1 MKKKLVAVVLSLAMT
16 LSLVACGGSPSGSA
30 DSTTN
35 DSTGSGTT
43 NDTAGGAAAA
53 DGETQAISLK
63 VWVPEEEMEMTQ
75 RLCAQFNEA
84 HPEWDITFEI
94 SITGIDES
102 VNSLETDPELA
113 ADVFQIPSGSVAQVV
128 SEGLLLPIGYQI
140 EEVKARY
147 SENAVAAGMAD
158 GLVYGIPFSPNS
170 WFMYY
175 NKSMYTEDDVKS
187 LETMMAKDLGADV
200 YNFSCDIS
208 NSWYIEAWFYAA
220 GATLFGADGIDP
232 TECTWNTEAGLA
244 ATRYLIDMVNNPKYI
259 EEADGIAGSLFKEG
273 KLGALCTG
281 TWSGGDLLEALGDD
295 LGAVALPTI
304 NINGSDVHLAN
315 FADYKCY
322 AVKANTSQPLAA
334 QQLAEYLCSED
345 GQLARHEAS
354 GATPTCLSLMDDPE
368 LTGDIGSVA
377 LMAQTEYS
385 IPQPAIAQINNYWT
399 PAQTLGEAI
408 LRGEVTEA
416 NMQATLDKVVSDI
429 LSSGLGN

>member
-1 MKKKLVAVVLSLAMT
+1 MMKKLAAVVLSLTMV
-16 LSLVACGGSPSGSA
+16 LSLVACGGSPSSTG
-30 DSTTN
+30 DGNTNVGTGGGTTN
-35 DSTGSGTT
+35 DSTG
-43 NDTAGGAAAA
+43 
-53 DGETQAISLK
+53 GETQAINLK

-94 SITGIDES
+94 SVTGIDES

-128 SEGLLLPIGYQI
+128 SEGLLLPIGYQV

-158 GLVYGIPFSPNS
+158 GLLYGIPFSPNS
-170 WFMYY
+170 WFMFY
-175 NKSMYTEDDVKS
+175 NKTMYTEDEVKS

-220 GATLFGADGIDP
+220 GATLFGADGTDP
-232 TECTWNTEAGLA
+232 TQCSWNTEAGLA

-281 TWSGGDLLEALGDD
+281 TWSAPDLLEALGDD

-304 NINGSDVHLAN
+304 NINGSDSHLAN

-322 AVKANTSQPLAA
+322 AVKSNTSQPLAA

-354 GATPTCLSLMDDPE
+354 MATPTCLSLMDNPE
-368 LTGDIGSVA
+368 LTGDIGAVA

-416 NMQATLDKVVSDI
+416 NLQETLDKVVSDI

>member
-1 MKKKLVAVVLSLAMT
+1 MKKKFVAVVLSLAMT
-16 LSLVACGGSPSGSA
+16 LSLVACGNSSSDTAGSTANNSTAG
-30 DSTTN
+30 STTN
-35 DSTGSGTT
+35 E
-43 NDTAGGAAAA
+43 GAAAA

-75 RLCAQFNEA
+75 ELCTQFDEA

-94 SITGIDES
+94 AVTGIDES
-102 VNSLETDPELA
+102 VNSLEADPELA

-128 SEGLLLPIGYQI
+128 GEGLLLPIGYQI
-140 EEVKARY
+140 EEVKALY
-147 SENAVAAGMAD
+147 SENAMAAGMAD

-170 WFMYY
+170 WFMFY
-175 NKSMYTEDDVKS
+175 NKNLFTEDEVKS
-187 LETMMAKDLGADV
+187 LETMMEKDLGADT

-220 GATLFGADGIDP
+220 GATLFGADGTDP
-232 TECTWNTEAGLA
+232 SQCDWNSEAGLA
-244 ATRYLIDMVNNPKYI
+244 ATQYLIDMVNNPKYM

-273 KLGALCTG
+273 KLGAVCTG
-281 TWSGGDLLEALGDD
+281 TWSAPEFLEALGDD

-304 NINGSDVHLAN
+304 KINGSDSHLAN

-322 AVKANTSQPLAA
+322 AVKSNTAQPLAA
-334 QQLAEYLCSED
+334 QQLAEYLCGEE

-354 GATPTCLSLMDDPE
+354 MATPTCLSLMDNQE
-368 LTGDIGSVA
+368 LTGDIGAVA

-385 IPQPAIAQINNYWT
+385 IPQPAITQINNYWT

-408 LRGEVTEA
+408 LRGEVDQT

-429 LSSGLGN
+429 LSSGLGE